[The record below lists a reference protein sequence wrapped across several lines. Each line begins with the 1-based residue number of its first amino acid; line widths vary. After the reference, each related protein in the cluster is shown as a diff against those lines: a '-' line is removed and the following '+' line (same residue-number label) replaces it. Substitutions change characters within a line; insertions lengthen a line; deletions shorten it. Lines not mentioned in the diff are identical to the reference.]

1 MERLDKVISNYTNYT
16 RSDAKKLVKEKRIK
30 VNNEVIFKSDVKID
44 LAKDKICID
53 DVFIEIKEKI
63 YLALNK
69 PKGYITATEDKIAK
83 TVLDLIS
90 EEYRIRNIFPVG
102 RLDKDTTGLII
113 LTNDG
118 EFAHNITSPNK
129 NKNKVYIATL
139 DIPITPDMKI
149 GFENGIELSD
159 GKCKPAKLEKISEN
173 IAKVTITEG
182 RYHQIKRMFGC
193 FGAKVIELK
202 RVQIGN
208 FVLPEDLREGEF
220 KELTYDEVQEIILL
234 Q

>member
-69 PKGYITATEDKIAK
+69 PKGYITATEDKNTK

-129 NKNKVYIATL
+129 NKSKVYIATL

>member
-16 RSDAKKLVKEKRIK
+16 RSDAKRLVKEKRIK

-83 TVLDLIS
+83 TVLNLIP
-90 EEYRIRNIFPVG
+90 EDYRIRNIFPVG
-102 RLDKDTTGLII
+102 RLDKDTTGLLI

-118 EFAHNITSPNK
+118 EFAHNITSPRK

>member
-30 VNNEVIFKSDVKID
+30 VNNKIVLKSDVKVEPNSDEITID
-44 LAKDKICID
+44 SKP
-53 DVFIEIKEKI
+53 IEIKENI
-63 YLALNK
+63 YLILNK

>member
-16 RSDAKKLVKEKRIK
+16 RSDAKRLVKEKRVK
-30 VNNEVIFKSDVKID
+30 VNNKIVLKSDVKVDPNSDEITID
-44 LAKDKICID
+44 SKP
-53 DVFIEIKEKI
+53 IEIKENI
-63 YLALNK
+63 YLILNK

-129 NKNKVYIATL
+129 NKSKVYIATL

-149 GFENGIELSD
+149 GFENGIELMQAS
-159 GKCKPAKLEKISEN
+159 KIRKN
-173 IAKVTITEG
+173 
-182 RYHQIKRMFGC
+182 
-193 FGAKVIELK
+193 
-202 RVQIGN
+202 
-208 FVLPEDLREGEF
+208 
-220 KELTYDEVQEIILL
+220 
-234 Q
+234 